1 LKNENFKIDYC
12 DPYVI
17 NHDFNIKGRK
27 KFIKSIANN
36 FSLFKNYDAFI
47 LCADHNIFDYKKLI
61 KLEKV
66 IFDLRGRYHKKSFA
80 KKNVI
85 SL

>member
-1 LKNENFKIDYC
+1 MKRENFKVDYC
-12 DPYVI
+12 DPYV
-17 NHDFNIKGRK
+17 NKHDFNIKGRK
-27 KFIKSIANN
+27 VFIKSVGNN

-47 LCADHNIFDYKKLI
+47 LCADHNLFDYKKLI
-61 KLEKV
+61 KLNKV
-66 IFDLRGRYHKKSFA
+66 IFDLRGRYHKKSFT